1 MKRVILMLV
10 AACTFMSAFSQQY
23 TLSGTVKDSNGNP
36 LTGANVVVNNTYLG
50 VATNLNGEFSFR
62 LNGGEYTL
70 SVSFLG
76 YGKYQKVVHLDRDVN
91 INVALKAATVL
102 GDEIIVTATRAKVN
116 DPVAYTNVSHKDIES
131 RNLGQ
136 DIPYLL
142 NMTPSV
148 VATSDAGTGIGYTN
162 LRIRGTDANRINVT
176 VNGIPLNDPE
186 SHGVFWVD
194 IPDFATSLDN
204 VQIQRGVGTS
214 TNGAGAF
221 GATIN
226 FQTQSYNKDP
236 YAEYKTAAGSFNTFN
251 NSIKVGSGLLNNHFT
266 IDARLSKITSDGYID
281 RASSDLKSFFVSG
294 GYYNQKTIIRAN
306 VFSGKEK
313 TYQAWNGVPKVR
325 LENDYQGMQKL
336 INDAG
341 YTQAE
346 ADNLL
351 NSNSRTY
358 NFYTYDNQTDN
369 YQQDNYQLF
378 LSHEFSPML
387 NINAALHY
395 TYGRGYYEE
404 KKDNQKLSNYQLDL
418 VIIGGDTILRT
429 DLIRRKW
436 LDNDFYGTT
445 YSLNYHNR
453 NVAVTLGGAWNK
465 YDGRHFG
472 RVIWAR
478 YASNGEIRHE
488 WYRNTGIKTDFNNYI
503 KVNYQITDDIGVY
516 GDFQYRNIHYDIN
529 GIDNDL
535 RNITQQHSYNFL
547 NPKFGFSFLKGEKQS
562 AYFSFGIAHREPN
575 RDNFTDADPEKPAP
589 TFETLLDY
597 ELGYHI
603 KSEKVKVGLN
613 LYYMDYDN
621 QLVLTGEIND
631 VGAAVMTNVKKSYR
645 TGVEFMAGVRLLK
658 NLLWNMNAT
667 LSQNKIDNF
676 TEYVDN
682 WDTGTQDVF
691 NLGQTNLAFSPDIVG
706 GSTIIFIPFKS
717 FRAEF
722 LSKYVGKQYIDNTSS
737 EERKLSPYFVNN
749 LTFNYNFSPKV
760 FQAIDISLMVNNLFN
775 VKYESNA
782 WVYRYIYENQPEVM
796 DGYFPQAGISYLLS
810 VNFRF

>member
-1 MKRVILMLV
+1 MKRVVLMLV
-10 AACTFMSAFSQQY
+10 AACIFSGAFSQQY
-23 TLSGTVKDSNGNP
+23 TLSGNVNDSNGNP
-36 LTGANVVVNNTYLG
+36 LTGANVVVKNTYLG
-50 VATNLNGEFSFR
+50 VATNLNGEFSFK
-62 LNGGEYTL
+62 LNEGEYTI

-76 YGKYQKVVHLDRDVN
+76 YGKYQKTIKLNRDVHL
-91 INVALKAATVL
+91 NVVLKAATVL
-102 GDEIIVTATRAKVN
+102 GDEVIVTATRAKAN
-116 DPVAYTNVSHKDIES
+116 DPVAYTNISHKDIES

-226 FQTQSYNKDP
+226 FQTKSFNKDP
-236 YAEYKTAAGSFNTFN
+236 YAEYKTSAGSFNTFN

-266 IDARLSKITSDGYID
+266 LDARLSKITSDGFID

-294 GYYNQKTIIRAN
+294 GYYSKKTIIRAN

-336 INDAG
+336 ISDAG
-341 YTQAE
+341 YNR
-346 ADNLL
+346 ADSANLL

-358 NFYTYDNQTDN
+358 NFYTYNNQTDN

-378 LSHEFSPML
+378 LSHEFSPWL

-404 KKDNQKLSNYQLDL
+404 KKNDQKLSDYLLNP
-418 VIIGGDTILRT
+418 VTIGNDTILRT

-436 LDNDFYGTT
+436 LDNDFYGAT
-445 YSLNYHNR
+445 YSLNFHKR
-453 NVAVTLGGAWNK
+453 NFAITLGGAWNK

-478 YASNGEIRHE
+478 YASNGDIRHE

-503 KVNYQITDDIGVY
+503 KVNYQITDNFGAY
-516 GDFQYRNIHYDIN
+516 GDFQYRNIHYDII

-547 NPKFGFSFLKGEKQS
+547 NPKFGFSYLISEKQS
-562 AYFSFGIAHREPN
+562 AYLSLGIAHREPN
-575 RDNFTDADPEKPAP
+575 RDNFTDADPEKPGP
-589 TFETLLDY
+589 TFETLHDY
-597 ELGYHI
+597 EMGYHI
-603 KSEKVKVGLN
+603 KSAKAKVGLN

-631 VGAAVMTNVKKSYR
+631 VGAPIMTNVKKSYR
-645 TGVEFMAGVRLLK
+645 MGAEFMAGIRLLK
-658 NLLWNMNAT
+658 NLSWNMNAT
-667 LSQNKIDNF
+667 LSRNKIDNF
-676 TEYVDN
+676 IEYVDN
-682 WDTGTQDVF
+682 WDTGAQDVF
-691 NLGQTNLAFSPDIVG
+691 NLGRSDLAFSPDIIG
-706 GSTIIFIPFKS
+706 GSTLVFLPVKG
-717 FRAEF
+717 FRMEL

-737 EERKLSPYFVNN
+737 GERKLNP
-749 LTFNYNFSPKV
+749 
-760 FQAIDISLMVNNLFN
+760 LFC
-775 VKYESNA
+775 K
-782 WVYRYIYENQPEVM
+782 
-796 DGYFPQAGISYLLS
+796 
-810 VNFRF
+810 